1 MLKKVNS
8 AENNDSVVQDSK
20 DNSQSNDQR
29 MIKNVSL
36 EEISINWKEF
46 VSVINSERPSLGS
59 SLDHSNPTEL
69 DQKKLT
75 VSISGLPEFSVNNLN
90 HNKSFIEASASKFFK
105 VDINLHFLWDK
116 ESSQDLNLSNESPD
130 ISDSSENADKI
141 VESIIEEFDGEI
153 LR

>member
-1 MLKKVNS
+1 M
-8 AENNDSVVQDSK
+8 
-20 DNSQSNDQR
+20 
-29 MIKNVSL
+29 

-46 VSVINSERPSLGS
+46 VSAINSERPSLGS

-69 DQKKLT
+69 DHKKLT

-90 HNKSFIEASASKFFK
+90 HNKSFIQASASKFFK
-105 VDINLHFLWDK
+105 VDISLHFLWDK
-116 ESSQDLNLSNESPD
+116 ESSQDLNLSDESPN